1 MPSIH
6 VELFGVARSRAGV
19 AKVTLDADCLRE
31 VLVQLQEQL
40 PSLAEICTNNRGEL
54 APGWLLNINGAAFTR
69 DLDTSLS
76 DGDSVLLM
84 PADAGG

>member
-1 MPSIH
+1 
-6 VELFGVARSRAGV
+6 VEFFGVARSRAGV
-19 AKVTLDADCLRE
+19 EKVTLDADRLRE
-31 VLVQLQEQL
+31 VLVHFQEQL
-40 PSLAEICTNNRGEL
+40 PSLAELCIENGEL

-69 DLDTSLS
+69 DLTTSLN